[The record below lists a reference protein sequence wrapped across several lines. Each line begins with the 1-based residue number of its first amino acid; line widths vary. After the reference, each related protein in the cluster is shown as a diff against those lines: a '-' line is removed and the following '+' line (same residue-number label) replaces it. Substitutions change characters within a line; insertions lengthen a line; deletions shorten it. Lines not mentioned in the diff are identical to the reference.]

1 MLKVAVDNAHRAEG
15 SSQRHK
21 LLATVHIARKQLAMQ
36 DDDYAALLE
45 RVTGKRS
52 AADCSDGQLRDAIR
66 EFEAKGFRSS
76 SGRSK
81 RRIVGGGET
90 VRKARAMWISLYQLG
105 AIRDGSDAALEALGR
120 RQLKVDR
127 LVWANERHANRLI
140 EALKAMTNSPNLDVP
155 ALASQS
161 LSVCSPAVD
170 RITDEERAVCTA
182 LGLGEDQFMAQ
193 KRRGADDALCAQSAS
208 GLSAEEQRIIELLG
222 MSEADFIAARELTGS
237 NG

>member
-140 EALKAMTNSPNLDVP
+140 EALKAMADRAGWDQRVP
-155 ALASQS
+155 SRM
-161 LSVCSPAVD
+161 PTRD
-170 RITDEERAVCTA
+170 RIRLLKDRLVGAQLAKLAAAGVAIGGRLTADRAEWTEKQLERAASELARHIRA
-182 LGLGEDQFMAQ
+182 LPENEVRDHG
-193 KRRGADDALCAQSAS
+193 
-208 GLSAEEQRIIELLG
+208 
-222 MSEADFIAARELTGS
+222 
-237 NG
+237 